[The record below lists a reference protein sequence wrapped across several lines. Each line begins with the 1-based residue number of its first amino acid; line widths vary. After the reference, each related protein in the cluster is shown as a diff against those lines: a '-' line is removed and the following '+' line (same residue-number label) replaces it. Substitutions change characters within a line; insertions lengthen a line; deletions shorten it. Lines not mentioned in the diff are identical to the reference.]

1 MHASISEKP
10 QFVILPA
17 FYPIALIVSYKFSAH
32 HHPLISRVFH
42 TRGGIITVANVQPL
56 RVTELSNQ
64 LSFLGIN
71 MSFDL
76 VFTDFAEFL
85 TIYYYIVVQFIL
97 DLWLS
102 TCIHLYLYTHTIPYN
117 GKIHIVLIRN
127 SENSV
132 LDQLSF

>member
-32 HHPLISRVFH
+32 FHPLFGRVFH
-42 TRGGIITVANVQPL
+42 TRGGIITVTNVQPL

-71 MSFDL
+71 LSFDL

-85 TIYYYIVVQFIL
+85 TTCYHVVAQVSL
-97 DLWLS
+97 GLWLS
-102 TCIHLYLYTHTIPYN
+102 TYIHLYLYTHTIPYN